1 MSALLR
7 EYGVATTIAFPL
19 IKAGTNDFAVSA
31 DYTPVSGDV
40 KISKDEGTA
49 ANTTTTT
56 PTALTMGN
64 GGIWTLPLTG
74 TEMSASRIY
83 ITIIDASTKAINDQ
97 MIIIETYGA
106 GNGTVEINRWS
117 DGLLKRDLASVT
129 GEASRSVLNAI
140 RKIRNKWSISGSTIT
155 YTKEDDST
163 SAFTSS
169 ITANGSNQITSEDPT

>member
-19 IKAGTNDFAVSA
+19 IKAGTSDFATGS

-40 KISKDEGTA
+40 KISKDEGA
-49 ANTTTTT
+49 ANTTATAT

-64 GGIWTLPLTG
+64 GAIWTLPLTG

-83 ITIIDASTKAINDQ
+83 ITVIDAATKAVNDQ

-117 DGLLKRDLASVT
+117 DGLLKRDWTSVT
-129 GEASRSVLNAI
+129 GEASRSVLNAL
-140 RKIRNKWSISGSTIT
+140 RKIRNKWSIASTTIT

-163 SAFTSS
+163 SAFSS
-169 ITANGSNQITSEDPT
+169 TITVNGSNQITSEDPT

>member
-19 IKAGTNDFAVSA
+19 IKAGTSDFATGS

-40 KISKDEGTA
+40 KISKDEGA
-49 ANTTTTT
+49 ANTTATAT

-64 GGIWTLPLTG
+64 ESHLTLPLTG

-83 ITIIDASTKAINDQ
+83 ITVIDAATKAVNDQ

-117 DGLLKRDLASVT
+117 DGLLKRDWTSVT
-129 GEASRSVLNAI
+129 RSITPVLNAL
-140 RKIRNKWSISGSTIT
+140 RKIRNKWSIASTTIT

-163 SAFTSS
+163 SAFSS
-169 ITANGSNQITSEDPT
+169 TITVNGSN

>member
-1 MSALLR
+1 
-7 EYGVATTIAFPL
+7 
-19 IKAGTNDFAVSA
+19 
-31 DYTPVSGDV
+31 
-40 KISKDEGTA
+40 
-49 ANTTTTT
+49 
-56 PTALTMGN
+56 
-64 GGIWTLPLTG
+64 
-74 TEMSASRIY
+74 
-83 ITIIDASTKAINDQ
+83 

-117 DGLLKRDLASVT
+117 DGLLKRDLSSVT

>member
-7 EYGVATTIAFPL
+7 EYGVSTTIAFPL
-19 IKAGTNDFAVSA
+19 IKAGTTDFATSS

-40 KISKDEGTA
+40 KISKDEGA
-49 ANTTTTT
+49 AATTTTAT

-64 GGIWTLPLTG
+64 GGIWYLPLTA
-74 TEMSASRIY
+74 TEMQASRIY
-83 ITIIDASTKAINDQ
+83 ITVIDASTKAVNDQ

-106 GNGTVEINRWS
+106 GSGTVDVNDWA
-117 DGLLKRDLASVT
+117 DAFLKRDWTAIT
-129 GEASRSVLNAI
+129 GEASRSVLNAL

-163 SAFTSS
+163 SVFTSS
-169 ITANGSNQITSEDPT
+169 ITANGTNQITSEDPT